1 MDGNLFIDLSFPCPR
16 EAQNKTWATEPEAP
30 EEKSFEILILHIHM
44 HREANLT
51 SP

>member
-1 MDGNLFIDLSFPCPR
+1 MDGNYFGNLSFPCPR
-16 EAQNKTWATEPEAP
+16 EAPNKIWAALAH
-30 EEKSFEILILHIHM
+30 FEILNIFPIHM